1 MLISMNVGGTERA
14 FLNMLQQLS
23 ENEYEITVLLLQ
35 RKGGLY
41 QEIPEYVNVIEM
53 QDFPLVH
60 KLTSYNPKAKLVRYL
75 SKHCYKQAFSLLILH
90 IYMKITKSR
99 KVLFKKAF
107 KNIPMLE
114 KKYDIAV
121 AFAGPMDIITYYIVK
136 RVKATEKYQWIHF
149 DVNHVGFD
157 LNFAKKMY
165 KHFNCVYV
173 VSKTATLHL
182 QEKLPTLIN
191 KIKTQTNTIPAITI
205 NELARK
211 EEVLSSS
218 STIKIVTVARIMK
231 EKGPDIA
238 VKVLSKLKKLGYNIK
253 WYWIGKGEWSS
264 YIEVLIKELKIE
276 DSFILEGLKS
286 NPYPY
291 MRQSDIY
298 VQPSRHEGYCLTI
311 AEAKIL
317 NKPIVTTA
325 TAGGEEQIK
334 HRKTGLISE
343 INERDLMEKIIEL
356 IENPKLK
363 NSLCYSLQKENESKI
378 TPFYLSAF

>member
-1 MLISMNVGGTERA
+1 MEFRR
-14 FLNMLQQLS
+14 
-23 ENEYEITVLLLQ
+23 VLF
-35 RKGGLY
+35 R
-41 QEIPEYVNVIEM
+41 
-53 QDFPLVH
+53 
-60 KLTSYNPKAKLVRYL
+60 S
-75 SKHCYKQAFSLLILH
+75 
-90 IYMKITKSR
+90 

-157 LNFAKKMY
+157 LNFDKKMY

-218 STIKIVTVARIMK
+218 PTIKIVTVARIMK
-231 EKGPDIA
+231 EKE
-238 VKVLSKLKKLGYNIK
+238 
-253 WYWIGKGEWSS
+253 IGRAH
-264 YIEVLIKELKIE
+264 V
-276 DSFILEGLKS
+276 
-286 NPYPY
+286 
-291 MRQSDIY
+291 
-298 VQPSRHEGYCLTI
+298 
-311 AEAKIL
+311 
-317 NKPIVTTA
+317 
-325 TAGGEEQIK
+325 
-334 HRKTGLISE
+334 
-343 INERDLMEKIIEL
+343 
-356 IENPKLK
+356 
-363 NSLCYSLQKENESKI
+363 
-378 TPFYLSAF
+378 